1 MNTGHFKK
9 LITGRCAF
17 LLVFLVS
24 LPALTMAQFSKITI
38 SGLVRDAKA
47 KTGLAFVNV
56 ALKSAK
62 DSSFLV
68 GTITNEQG
76 RFTLADVKSGSY
88 YAELSYIGYEIKRQD
103 VLVGELSAFLDLGN
117 IDIIPEAKV
126 LDQVTVTST
135 QQSGVSDKLDKKTFS
150 VADNVAQSG
159 GSVLQVMNNLPGVTT
174 SQDGKIQ
181 LRGSDKVAVLIDG
194 RQTALT
200 GFGSQTGLDNIPA
213 SAIERI
219 EIINNPSAKFDA
231 NGNAGII
238 NIIYKKNNQQGFNGK
253 IGLTAGLG
261 ALWQKKENL
270 PDIRPQYQRTPKIN
284 PSLSL
289 NYRKNKFNTFLQA
302 DWLYTQT
309 LNRNEFTERFYD
321 NGETIRQQVKRN
333 RNTSYATLKSGVDY
347 TINPENTLSISG
359 LFNREKII
367 DRGDIPYFNQ
377 DLSKRNRLWQFLED
391 EVKYTATATVAYQH
405 KFKQPGHLLNANY
418 NYTWHREDERYFF
431 TNILPTFTGQDAFKL
446 LSDEFVNDFT
456 VDYIRPL
463 KYGRIEGGLKLR
475 LRSIPINMQFYPGQN
490 SPIDSGAG
498 GFAEYLETI
507 PALYGNYVLESKKFE
522 LEAGLRMEYV
532 KVNYDVNPN
541 HNTYKS
547 DGYSYTQPFPNL
559 RLGFK
564 LNERN
569 KLSLF
574 YNRRV
579 DRPNEVDIRIFPKY
593 DEPELLKV
601 GNPGLRPQF
610 TNTIE
615 AGHKLNLGGGSLY
628 SALYHRIIDGTITRI
643 ATQVPGNTILYNV
656 FQNTGRS
663 YNTGAEVVF
672 QQNVSKSF
680 SFNTSANVY
689 KNTINSFSVTNR
701 YPVPTVYSSET
712 ENATSGNVKF
722 NGAFHF
728 PKQVDVQLTTI
739 YLAPDIIPQGKI
751 GSRFSVDLGVKK
763 QLQKGAGELF
773 LNGTDIFNTLRIAK
787 TITGN
792 GFKFNT
798 VDYYE
803 TQVFRLGYSYK
814 F

>member
-1 MNTGHFKK
+1 
-9 LITGRCAF
+9 
-17 LLVFLVS
+17 
-24 LPALTMAQFSKITI
+24 
-38 SGLVRDAKA
+38 
-47 KTGLAFVNV
+47 
-56 ALKSAK
+56 
-62 DSSFLV
+62 
-68 GTITNEQG
+68 
-76 RFTLADVKSGSY
+76 
-88 YAELSYIGYEIKRQD
+88 
-103 VLVGELSAFLDLGN
+103 
-117 IDIIPEAKV
+117 
-126 LDQVTVTST
+126 
-135 QQSGVSDKLDKKTFS
+135 
-150 VADNVAQSG
+150 
-159 GSVLQVMNNLPGVTT
+159 
-174 SQDGKIQ
+174 
-181 LRGSDKVAVLIDG
+181 
-194 RQTALT
+194 
-200 GFGSQTGLDNIPA
+200 
-213 SAIERI
+213 
-219 EIINNPSAKFDA
+219 
-231 NGNAGII
+231 
-238 NIIYKKNNQQGFNGK
+238 
-253 IGLTAGLG
+253 
-261 ALWQKKENL
+261 
-270 PDIRPQYQRTPKIN
+270 
-284 PSLSL
+284 
-289 NYRKNKFNTFLQA
+289 
-302 DWLYTQT
+302 
-309 LNRNEFTERFYD
+309 LNRNEFTERYYN
-321 NGETIRQQVKRN
+321 NGEVVRQQVKRN
-333 RNTSYATLKSGVDY
+333 RNTSYATLKTGVDY
-347 TINPENTLSISG
+347 TINPENTLSVSG

-418 NYTWHREDERYFF
+418 NYTWHREDEKYFF

-463 KYGRIEGGLKLR
+463 KYGRIEGGLKYR
-475 LRSIPINMQFYPGQN
+475 LRNIPINMQFFPGIN

-498 GFAEYLETI
+498 GLAEYRESI

-522 LEAGLRMEYV
+522 LEAGLRLEHV
-532 KVNYDVNPN
+532 KVDYNVNPN

-547 DGYSYTQPFPNL
+547 DGYSYTEPFPNL

-564 LNERN
+564 LNEHN

-615 AGHKLNLGGGSLY
+615 LGHKLNWSAGSLY

-656 FQNTGRS
+656 FQNAGRS

-672 QQNVSKSF
+672 QQNVSKGF

-689 KNTINSFSVTNR
+689 KNTINAFSVTNR

-722 NGAFHF
+722 NGSFHF
-728 PKQVDVQLTTI
+728 PKQVDVQLTAI

-751 GSRFSVDLGVKK
+751 GSRFTVDLGVKK
-763 QLQKGAGELF
+763 QIQKGAGELF

>member
-1 MNTGHFKK
+1 MKTGWLRK
-9 LITGRCAF
+9 LGTGSINLLLI
-17 LLVFLVS
+17 LLVLF
-24 LPALTMAQFSKITI
+24 PAITIAQNNKITV
-38 SGLVRDAKA
+38 SGLVRDAKT
-47 KTGLAFVNV
+47 KTGLAFVNI
-56 ALKSAK
+56 ALKLAK
-62 DSSFLV
+62 DSSFVL

-88 YAELSYIGYEIKRQD
+88 YAEVSYIGYDVKRQD
-103 VLVGELSAFLDLGN
+103 VLAGELSAFLDLGN
-117 IDIIPEAKV
+117 IELVTGSKV
-126 LDQVTVTST
+126 LDEVIVTST
-135 QQSGVSDKLDKKTFS
+135 QQNGVSDKLDKKTFS
-150 VADNVAQSG
+150 VADNVAQTG
-159 GSVLQVMNNLPGVTT
+159 GSVLQVMNNLPGITT

-219 EIINNPSAKFDA
+219 EIINNPSAKYDA

-238 NIIYKKNNQQGFNGK
+238 NIIYKKSKQQGFNGK
-253 IGLTAGLG
+253 LGLNTGLG
-261 ALWQKKENL
+261 ALWQKRENL
-270 PDIRPQYQRTPKIN
+270 PGVRPQYQRTPKIN

-302 DWLYTQT
+302 DWLYTET
-309 LNRNEFTERFYD
+309 LNRNEFTERYFD
-321 NGETIRQQVKRN
+321 TGEVIRQQVKRN
-333 RNTSYATLKSGVDY
+333 RNTSYATIKTGVDY
-347 TINPENTLSISG
+347 TIDANNTLSVSG

-367 DRGDIPYFNQ
+367 DRGDIPYFNE
-377 DLSKRNRLWQFLED
+377 DLSKRNRLWLFLED

-418 NYTWHREDERYFF
+418 NYTWHREDEQYFF
-431 TNILPTFTGQDAFKL
+431 TNILPTFTGKDAFKL
-446 LSDEFVNDFT
+446 LSDEFVNDLT
-456 VDYIRPL
+456 VDYVRPL

-475 LRSIPINMQFYPGQN
+475 LRSIPIDMQFFPGLN
-490 SPIDSGAG
+490 SPIDAGAG
-498 GFAEYLETI
+498 GFAEYRETI
-507 PALYGNYVLESKKFE
+507 PALYGNYVFESKKFE

-532 KVNYDVNPN
+532 KVDYEVNPN

-547 DGYSYTQPFPNL
+547 DGYSYTEPFPNL

-564 LNERN
+564 LNEHN

-610 TNTIE
+610 TNSIE
-615 AGHKLNLGGGSLY
+615 AGHKLNWKTGNLY
-628 SALYHRIIDGTITRI
+628 SALYHRITDGTITRI
-643 ATQVPGNTILYNV
+643 ATQVPGSTILYNV
-656 FQNTGRS
+656 FQNAGRS
-663 YNTGAEVVF
+663 YNTGAEVVL
-672 QQNVSKSF
+672 QQTVSKAF
-680 SFNTSANVY
+680 SFNTSANIY
-689 KNTINSFSVTNR
+689 KNTINGFSVTNK
-701 YPVPTVYSSET
+701 YPVPSVYSSET

-722 NGAFHF
+722 NGSFHF
-728 PKQVDVQLTTI
+728 SKQVDLQITAI

-751 GSRFSVDLGVKK
+751 GARFSVDLGIKK

-773 LNGTDIFNTLRIAK
+773 LNGTDILNTLNIK
-787 TITGN
+787 KLITGN
-792 GFKFNT
+792 GFRYNT

-803 TQVFRLGYSYK
+803 TQVFRLGYTYK